1 MNWYLTVVRDNY
13 ANFQGRARRKEY
25 WMFMLVHIIIWL
37 VLYLIIAI
45 FSPSEEALLNGAS
58 LGFIPMLMSGLLLI
72 YILAT
77 LVPTLAVT
85 ARRLHDTDRSGWWQL
100 LNLIPLLSLI
110 VLVFTILE
118 GTRGDNRFGPD
129 PKAFE

>member
-25 WMFMLVHIIIWL
+25 WMFMLVHTIIWL

-58 LGFIPMLMSGLLLI
+58 LGFIPMLMSGLGLI